1 MNGQN
6 QENLKE
12 LFERFF
18 SPEEAARALQDV
30 QKGEQILR
38 QNPAPEPDR
47 QLIAAIKY
55 DVGQALA
62 ARRDAWTLWTVAYR
76 VAVAATI
83 IIAVAIGTKLFQKGG
98 PTTQGPQY
106 AHIIPR
112 AIWESDDITADDAD
126 LSVLTA
132 EVRQIEDE
140 MLGLQSGGRRSNGDN
155 LIVELEVQF
164 IEIGSDFWKG

>member
-1 MNGQN
+1 MNDRN

-30 QKGEQILR
+30 QQGEQILR
-38 QNPAPEPDR
+38 CNPAPEPDR

-62 ARRDAWTLWTVAYR
+62 ARRRTRTLWTLAYR

-83 IIAVAIGTKLFQKGG
+83 IIAVAIGTRMLQKSR
-98 PTTQGPQY
+98 PAPSDIHY
-106 AHIIPR
+106 AAFLPR
-112 AIWESDDITADDAD
+112 AIWESDDITAHDAG

-132 EVRQIEDE
+132 EIQQIEDE
-140 MLGLQSGGRRSNGDN
+140 MLGLESGGRRSNGDN
-155 LIVELEVQF
+155 LMVELEVQF
-164 IEIGSDFWKG
+164 VEIGRDFWKG